1 MSWDNENY
9 RVILGCKDIKPDLY
23 SMNRVYDGKQLFD
36 IVTGNRQMIEGK
48 MNSLLCMN
56 NLTKLN
62 GKILIQCDVEI
73 KEIAIHKTDVGVG
86 FDTIYYTENMENDE
100 LIQLSCVDNQ
110 EMQNYFGISKNN
122 GEKVGYAIHLKNID
136 ILEKPR
142 DVSECDQYRRP
153 ALHLKH
159 LPRNM
164 CDCYNYYGWWNI
176 LITLTPQEMCNV
188 LNGEQTVIIRK
199 EILEDRLKLLIERR
213 WMEDDE

>member
-9 RVILGCKDIKPDLY
+9 RVILGCKDVKPELY

-36 IVTGNRQMIEGK
+36 IVTGNKQMIEGK

-62 GKILIQCDVEI
+62 GKILIQCDVEVEKI
-73 KEIAIHKTDVGVG
+73 YLKETNIEAWLETKTLS
-86 FDTIYYTENMENDE
+86 EEQLREKSCLRLDE
-100 LIQLSCVDNQ
+100 LYHYLNED
-110 EMQNYFGISKNN
+110 K
-122 GEKVGYAIHLKNID
+122 GYAIHFKNID

-164 CDCYNYYGWWNI
+164 CECYNYYGWWNI
-176 LITLTPQEMCNV
+176 LITLTPKEMCNV
-188 LNGEQTVIIRK
+188 LNGKQTIIVRK
-199 EILEDRLKLLIERR
+199 EILEERLKDLIEVHRG
-213 WMEDDE
+213 

>member
-9 RVILGCKDIKPDLY
+9 RVLLGCKDVKPYLALMEYPYGDEWEQEYSTTRYIKEIE
-23 SMNRVYDGKQLFD
+23 QLGVSD
-36 IVTGNRQMIEGK
+36 V
-48 MNSLLCMN
+48 
-56 NLTKLN
+56 LN
-62 GKILIQCDVEI
+62 GKILVECDIEI
-73 KEIAIHKTDVGVG
+73 CDIHCGSDFKYTTNCMWG
-86 FDTIYYTENMENDE
+86 FLNEEDLLKKSCLSIE
-100 LIQLSCVDNQ
+100 QLDNYLRT
-110 EMQNYFGISKNN
+110 NKSS
-122 GEKVGYAIHLKNID
+122 GYAIHLKNID

-188 LNGEQTVIIRK
+188 LNGKQTIIVRK
-199 EILEDRLKLLIERR
+199 EILEDRLKRLLESR
-213 WMEDDE
+213 WRKDDE

>member
-9 RVILGCKDIKPDLY
+9 RVILGCKDVKPELY

-36 IVTGNRQMIEGK
+36 TVTGNKQMIEGK

-62 GKILIQCDVEI
+62 GKILIQCDVEVEEI
-73 KEIAIHKTDVGVG
+73 RYSSGLYLDREFVTNKLREKELLKYSCLT
-86 FDTIYYTENMENDE
+86 YEELEKYLNENT
-100 LIQLSCVDNQ
+100 
-110 EMQNYFGISKNN
+110 
-122 GEKVGYAIHLKNID
+122 GYAIHLKNID

-142 DVSECDQYRRP
+142 DISECDQYRRP

-188 LNGEQTVIIRK
+188 LNGKQTIIVRK
-199 EILEDRLKLLIERR
+199 EILEDRLKRLIERR
-213 WMEDDE
+213 WEEDEDE